1 MIPPVLQIL
10 LLALLFVLLLRLTT
24 ARWLRMLLAVF
35 FALVLTTEAV
45 CLYLTGSFFNYQAYV
60 HADLDAVRSM
70 GGLLIKQGT
79 AAILTCA
86 ALAFVL
92 YKLGA
97 AKPPRRKAFPLLACL
112 FIAFLLTP
120 RIAGDGGIVG
130 ELHQIY
136 KIKFVGNQSFT
147 AALQDLGIDP
157 QNYPTGDQIT
167 AQAGKNIIVIPLESL
182 EGTYF
187 TQFPGLLPNLERL
200 AKEWTYY
207 NMLYSPSTAWS
218 AAALYAQNVGMPG
231 YFKENWNDLFQNTS
245 ESRLTGLGNVLHA
258 AGYDIKAVM
267 KIKDLAGKGDILQAY
282 GIETIDGS
290 NSIGQY
296 KDFHDLDLFHEA
308 RLQIE
313 RFAQSGRPF
322 ALFLYTLNTHYPNGI
337 YDARM
342 KQFIDRE
349 DDGMEFAAASIDYLI
364 GDFIQY
370 LQDRGLL
377 ENTAIYLFP
386 DHMLTAGGSHPYD
399 VFVRA
404 GHRSM
409 YMITNEAAEKFS
421 KPPSQSIH
429 PIELP
434 KMILQGADVRSN
446 AKFLVDFIPETEDI
460 NAFLT
465 QNQEKLTA
473 LNSAALHRESY
484 QDGFQIS
491 FENGLL
497 TLSALKGGLKETVET
512 GSIRNALYSFRFTE
526 NMVLL
531 DVQKILLANHAL
543 TPSKESRRHEYNN
556 LHLTVAFTDGKIS
569 KIYFGDKNNIGT
581 VRTGDDL
588 TFDKAAIQ
596 EIQNSLR
603 QLASFDDPARRNAPA
618 NIIRVISSSWEE
630 KTQNANPT
638 RIIIKRQHMPL
649 PANSRG
655 INLLSRNPNGEY
667 QIENFDWFDDPAP
680 AHALLARM
688 RALQQCRQPFILVG
702 DDAIL
707 RHPAEL
713 DEEFVRMGLYKLV
726 PINGRAAYLAYSS
739 IQGMVTGERTA
750 RDTVSADIDEFPLP
764 AAPCPALAHAHATN

>member
-1 MIPPVLQIL
+1 MIPPVLQLL

-45 CLYLTGSFFNYQAYV
+45 CLYLTGSFFNYQAWV
-60 HADLDAVRSM
+60 HTNFEAVRSM
-70 GGLLIKQGT
+70 GSLLIKQGS

-157 QNYPTGDQIT
+157 QTYPTGDQIT
-167 AQAGKNIIVIPLESL
+167 AQAGKNIIVILAESL

-187 TQFPGLLPNLERL
+187 THFPGLLPNLEKL
-200 AKEWTYY
+200 SKDWTYY
-207 NMLYSPSTAWS
+207 NDILYSPGTGWTAAS
-218 AAALYAQNVGMPG
+218 LYAYQAGMPG
-231 YFKENWNDLFQNTS
+231 WHDNDLFRHAS
-245 ESRLTGLGNVLHA
+245 ESRITGLGTVLAA
-258 AGYDIKAVM
+258 AGYDMKALM
-267 KIKDLAGKGDILQAY
+267 KVKDLAGKDGILTAY
-282 GIETIDGS
+282 GIETIDAS

-296 KDFHDLDLFHEA
+296 KDFYDLDLFQEA

-313 RFAQSGRPF
+313 RLTQSPRPF
-322 ALFLYTLNTHYPNGI
+322 ALFLTTFNTHFPNGI

-349 DDGMEFAAASIDYLI
+349 DDGMEFAAASVDYLI

-377 ENTAIYLFP
+377 ENTILYLFP
-386 DHMLTAGGSHPYD
+386 DHLLTAVGSHPYD

-404 GHRSM
+404 EHRNM
-409 YMITNEAAEKFS
+409 YMITNAPAEKFS

-434 KMILQGADVRSN
+434 RMILQGADVRSN

-473 LNSAALHRESY
+473 LNSAAVHRESY
-484 QDGFQIS
+484 QDGFKVS
-491 FENGLL
+491 FENGQL
-497 TLSALKGGLKETVET
+497 TVQALQGDLKETVET
-512 GSIRNALYSFRFTE
+512 GSIQSALYDFRFNE
-526 NMVLL
+526 NMVFLGW
-531 DVQKILLANHAL
+531 QKFLNKPAAL
-543 TPSKESRRHEYNN
+543 EADEKTRQHDN
-556 LHLTVAFTDGKIS
+556 LHLLIAFTDGKIS
-569 KIYFGDKNNIGT
+569 ELYFGNKRNLGSL
-581 VRTGDDL
+581 RTGDEL
-588 TFDKAAIQ
+588 TFDKAAVQ
-596 EIQNSLR
+596 EIQHSLR
-603 QLASFDDPARRNAPA
+603 LLARLDDPARKQASRGPVQ
-618 NIIRVISSSWEE
+618 IISAAWEE
-630 KTQNANPT
+630 AQNGNPT
-638 RIIIKRQHMPL
+638 RILIHNQYLPL
-649 PANSRG
+649 PPNSRG
-655 INLLSRNPNGEY
+655 INLLSRDTQGAY
-667 QIENFDWFDDPAP
+667 HVENFDWFENTAP

-688 RALQQCRQPFILVG
+688 RALQQCRQPFILIG
-702 DDAIL
+702 DDAII

-726 PINGRAAYLAYSS
+726 PINGRAAYLAYSNA
-739 IQGMVTGERTA
+739 QGVVTGERTA
-750 RDTVSADIDEFPLP
+750 RDTVSIDITDLPL
-764 AAPCPALAHAHATN
+764 ALPCPHRPS